1 MSNLRPKYK
10 AFSKVMS
17 VYFKSKE
24 IHGLIIYHDDKYT
37 GVYLDNELV
46 KVPIL
51 KIKNPNNIPF
61 SYNALS
67 SLLDDELDTV
77 GNFANVSIKSYQ
89 RPSLIVL
96 NDFNKGEFYIP
107 KENEKKLRKCL
118 NTDTVEIKYRDN
130 NSIIYTIYGK
140 YIVDDNFEMYWESSE
155 SFRIDI
161 TFEIEK
167 IFVDDL
173 VRKVHHFMKNHDEM
187 VHLVYDI
194 RYDNDELFENPVWDC
209 IIENLG
215 QYKTM
220 INRDWQYVDVNII
233 VS

>member
-1 MSNLRPKYK
+1 MSDLSSKYN

-24 IHGLIIYHDDKYT
+24 IYGLIVYHDDEYT
-37 GVYLDNELV
+37 EVPVYDETV
-46 KVPIL
+46 TVPIL

-107 KENEKKLRKCL
+107 KENEKKLYKILEISSNHIKIDKNLIDNKCFILGKEVEDFHILDEKTLYTINVSIIKKLRRKLKKLKKIMIEQELKFEKQEKIIKCL
-118 NTDTVEIKYRDN
+118 FNNT
-130 NSIIYTIYGK
+130 
-140 YIVDDNFEMYWESSE
+140 
-155 SFRIDI
+155 
-161 TFEIEK
+161 
-167 IFVDDL
+167 
-173 VRKVHHFMKNHDEM
+173 
-187 VHLVYDI
+187 
-194 RYDNDELFENPVWDC
+194 
-209 IIENLG
+209 
-215 QYKTM
+215 Q
-220 INRDWQYVDVNII
+220 
-233 VS
+233 

>member
-24 IHGLIIYHDDKYT
+24 IHGLIIYHDDEYT
-37 GVYLDNELV
+37 KVSLNNELF

-61 SYNALS
+61 SYNALN
-67 SLLDDELDTV
+67 SLLDDELETV

-96 NDFNKGEFYIP
+96 DDFNRGEFYIP
-107 KENEKKLRKCL
+107 EENEKKLIKCL
-118 NTDTVEIKYRDN
+118 NTDTVEIKFRDK

-140 YIVDDNFEMYWESSE
+140 YIIDNYFDMYWESDE
-155 SFRIDI
+155 DFKIDI

-173 VRKVHHFMKNHDEM
+173 VRKVHHFMENHDDM

-194 RYDNDELFENPVWDC
+194 RYDNSEVFENPVWGC
-209 IIENLG
+209 IIENLS

-220 INRDWQYVDVNII
+220 IDRNWQYVDVNII

>member
-1 MSNLRPKYK
+1 
-10 AFSKVMS
+10 MS

-37 GVYLDNELV
+37 GVYLDNELI

-130 NSIIYTIYGK
+130 NRKIY
-140 YIVDDNFEMYWESSE
+140 
-155 SFRIDI
+155 
-161 TFEIEK
+161 
-167 IFVDDL
+167 
-173 VRKVHHFMKNHDEM
+173 
-187 VHLVYDI
+187 
-194 RYDNDELFENPVWDC
+194 C
-209 IIENLG
+209 
-215 QYKTM
+215 
-220 INRDWQYVDVNII
+220 
-233 VS
+233 

>member
-1 MSNLRPKYK
+1 
-10 AFSKVMS
+10 MS

-24 IHGLIIYHDDKYT
+24 IYGLIIYHDDEYT
-37 GVYLDNELV
+37 KVPLYNEMV
-46 KVPIL
+46 TVPIL

-61 SYNALS
+61 SYYALS
-67 SLLDDELDTV
+67 DLLTTELEVVED
-77 GNFANVSIKSYQ
+77 FANVHILPYQ
-89 RPSLIVL
+89 HASLIIL
-96 NDFNKGEFYIP
+96 NNFDERDFYIP
-107 KENEKKLRKCL
+107 EENKKNLRECL

-140 YIVDDNFEMYWESSE
+140 YIVDDNFEMYWESDE
-155 SFRIDI
+155 NFKIEI
-161 TFEIEK
+161 TFKIEK

-173 VRKVHHFMKNHDEM
+173 VRKVHHFMENYDEM

-194 RYDNDELFENPVWDC
+194 KYDNDELFENPVWDC

>member
-1 MSNLRPKYK
+1 MSVLPSKYK

-24 IHGLIIYHDDKYT
+24 IYGLIIYHDNEYT
-37 GVYLDNELV
+37 KVPLYNEMV
-46 KVPIL
+46 TVPIL

-61 SYNALS
+61 SYYALS
-67 SLLDDELDTV
+67 DLLTTELEVVED
-77 GNFANVSIKSYQ
+77 FANVHILPYKHE
-89 RPSLIVL
+89 SLIIL
-96 NDFNKGEFYIP
+96 NNFDERDFYIP
-107 KENEKKLRKCL
+107 EENKKKLRECL

-140 YIVDDNFEMYWESSE
+140 YIVDDDFEMYWESDE
-155 SFRIDI
+155 NFKIEI
-161 TFEIEK
+161 TFKIEK

-173 VRKVHHFMKNHDEM
+173 VRKVHHFMENYDDM

-194 RYDNDELFENPVWDC
+194 KYDNSELFENPVWDC